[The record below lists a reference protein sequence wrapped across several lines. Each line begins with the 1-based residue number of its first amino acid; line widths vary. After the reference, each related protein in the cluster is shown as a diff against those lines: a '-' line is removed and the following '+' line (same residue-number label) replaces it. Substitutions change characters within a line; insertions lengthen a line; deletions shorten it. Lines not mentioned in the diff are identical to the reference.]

1 VVGYYGA
8 VKWFTWGKKGGGA
21 ERPKKVE
28 AFAAIRQLGGGGAVL
43 FEGPLNELRFSEAL
57 IIAKSRHF
65 FNDPEPCFI
74 HRSAVAARLFG
85 ELNLLLENKAKVTL
99 ADVRESCAG
108 YFDEYPGA
116 ETIRVIT
123 GIKKG

>member
-1 VVGYYGA
+1 VN
-8 VKWFTWGKKGGGA
+8 WFTREKNKTAAGK
-21 ERPKKVE
+21 PKKAGALKKAG
-28 AFAAIRQLGGGGAVL
+28 AFVSVRLSGGGGVVL
-43 FEGPLNELRFSEAL
+43 FEGPLNELRFSETL

-99 ADVRESCAG
+99 ADISETCAG

-116 ETIRVIT
+116 ETIRVI
-123 GIKKG
+123 KKG